1 MDTLL
6 QLIQDVGVPAAHPC
20 YGAQELQYGYWNQ
33 ICHDYGIPQTTTEPY
48 SPWQNHME
56 INIQGA
62 KEAIQHLMQQM
73 HTPKALW
80 NYCASGG
87 CTPHE
92 IITGNTPDVT
102 QFVEFG

>member
-1 MDTLL
+1 MGIGTKSVMTMVFLKLL
-6 QLIQDVGVPAAHPC
+6 QNH
-20 YGAQELQYGYWNQ
+20 
-33 ICHDYGIPQTTTEPY
+33 IPHGRTTWRLT
-48 SPWQNHME
+48 
-56 INIQGA
+56 A